1 MLSKLGILWLAH
13 IIVGFICAFAVLV
26 ALQLDL
32 NPKIE
37 FLIMVGSAV
46 FFGIVAS
53 FTSCAT
59 KEVYEKDGDK
69 TRVIKERATIF
80 FIPVPFLNVLL
91 LVAGVLVALP
101 VLLALME
108 EREPERKLVG
118 GPNTA
123 KTPSTP
129 GGGTGEDPA
138 EDPDAGAPKVSPYQM
153 PTPVREW
160 TDVTGRTM
168 RASLHEIIYG
178 DKPSIRVVKEDGS
191 EFVLGI
197 DRLDS
202 SGRQFVESCAVYAQS
217 SPPGDAG

>member
-26 ALQLDL
+26 AIKSELD
-32 NPKIE
+32 PKIE

-59 KEVYEKDGDK
+59 KHVYEKDGDK

-80 FIPVPFLNVLL
+80 FIPVPFLNVILL
-91 LVAGVLVALP
+91 LVGGLVALP
-101 VLLALME
+101 VITAYLEDRVEEKRLAGDPTSGNDSE
-108 EREPERKLVG
+108 NGSVEAPV
-118 GPNTA
+118 
-123 KTPSTP
+123 PSV
-129 GGGTGEDPA
+129 
-138 EDPDAGAPKVSPYQM
+138 PKVSPYRM

-168 RASLHEIIYG
+168 RASLHEIIAG
-178 DKPSIRVVKEDGS
+178 DSPSIRIVKEDGT
-191 EFVLGI
+191 EFVLGL
-197 DRLDS
+197 DKLDS
-202 SGRQFVESCAVYAQS
+202 SGRQFVKSCADYAQGES
-217 SPPGDAG
+217 G